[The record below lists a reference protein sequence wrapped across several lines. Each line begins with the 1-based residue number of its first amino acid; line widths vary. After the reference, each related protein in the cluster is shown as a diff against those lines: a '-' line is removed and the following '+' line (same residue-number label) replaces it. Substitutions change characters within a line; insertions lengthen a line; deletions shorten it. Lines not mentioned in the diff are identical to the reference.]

1 MARILEVHPAPVQ
14 TRYPLS
20 NGAKARTFTIGPLP
34 EEVMNGKVHLSPY
47 AQFGPTPA
55 AQRLGY
61 KPVKPLKGP
70 AGTPPVPESDPH

>member
-1 MARILEVHPAPVQ
+1 MARTLTVWPPPPQ

-20 NGAKARTFTIGPLP
+20 NGAVARQVQLGPLP
-34 EEVMNGKVHLSPY
+34 AEVMNGKVHLSPY

-70 AGTPPVPESDPH
+70 AGTAPVPESDPH

>member
-1 MARILEVHPAPVQ
+1 MARTIPVWPPAPQ

-20 NGAKARTFTIGPLP
+20 NGAQARTFGLGPLP
-34 EEVMNGKVHLSPY
+34 AEVMNGKVHLSPY

-61 KPVKPLKGP
+61 KPVQPLKGP
-70 AGTPPVPESDPH
+70 SGAPIVVESDPH